1 VDLIIRDARLRHRE
15 GLADVGIAGGRI
27 EAIAPRLAGGAGEE
41 IDAAGRLTVPAF
53 VEPHIHLD
61 KALTAGR
68 ARESA
73 TNTFEESIAIMREV
87 KRGYTV
93 ADVAERATR
102 VIHALVG
109 HGVTLVRSYVDV
121 DTIVGLTALEGVL
134 AARERCRHLAH
145 VELIAFPQ
153 EGIWCDPGTD
163 ELMRQAVERGADV
176 VGGMPFAEMTEADA
190 ERHIDF
196 ALDLARRFDRDVQ
209 MHVDETDDP
218 GARTLHAYAV
228 RAIRAG
234 WQGRVTADH
243 ATALAAYDD
252 SYAARVISL
261 VARAEMSVVT
271 LPTKLMRGG
280 IRDKEPRRRGLTR
293 VRELLAA
300 GVNVAYG
307 QDVIQD
313 GFLPV
318 FGTGDPLQLGFLL
331 AFGAQFSSRASIE
344 TLCDMATING
354 ARIMRRADYGL
365 DVGCRADLVVVD
377 APSVQEAYR
386 TQPARR
392 AVVHDGRVVAR
403 DGRVAGNGPDG
414 PRSASHPSPPISP

>member
-1 VDLIIRDARLRHRE
+1 
-15 GLADVGIAGGRI
+15 
-27 EAIAPRLAGGAGEE
+27 
-41 IDAAGRLTVPAF
+41 
-53 VEPHIHLD
+53 
-61 KALTAGR
+61 
-68 ARESA
+68 
-73 TNTFEESIAIMREV
+73 MREV
-87 KRGYTV
+87 KRAYTV
-93 ADVAERATR
+93 EDVADRATR
-102 VIHALVG
+102 VIHGLVG

-121 DTIVGLTALEGVL
+121 DTIVGLRALDGVL
-134 AARERCRHLAH
+134 AARERCRHLARI
-145 VELIAFPQ
+145 ELIAFPQ

-163 ELMRQAVERGADV
+163 ELMRSAIERGADV
-176 VGGMPFAEMTEADA
+176 VGGMPYAEMIEADS

-196 ALDLARRFDRDVQ
+196 AFDLARRFDRDVQ

-228 RAIRAG
+228 KAIRAG

-243 ATALAAYDD
+243 VTALAAYDD
-252 SYAARVISL
+252 SYAAKVIAL
-261 VARAEMSVVT
+261 VARARMSMVT

-280 IRDKEPRRRGLTR
+280 VRDKEPRRRGLTR

-318 FGTGDPLQLGFLL
+318 FGTGDPLQVGFLL

-344 TLCDMATING
+344 TLYDMATVNG
-354 ARIMRRADYGL
+354 ARIMRRPDYGL
-365 DVGCRADLVVVD
+365 EVGAPADLVVVD

-386 TQPARR
+386 TQPPRL
-392 AVVHDGRVVAR
+392 AVIHDGRVVAR
-403 DGRVAGNGPDG
+403 NGRVVV
-414 PRSASHPSPPISP
+414 

>member
-1 VDLIIRDARLRHRE
+1 
-15 GLADVGIAGGRI
+15 
-27 EAIAPRLAGGAGEE
+27 
-41 IDAAGRLTVPAF
+41 
-53 VEPHIHLD
+53 
-61 KALTAGR
+61 
-68 ARESA
+68 
-73 TNTFEESIAIMREV
+73 MREV
-87 KRGYTV
+87 KRAYTV
-93 ADVAERATR
+93 DDVAERATR
-102 VIHALVG
+102 VVHWLVG
-109 HGVTLVRSYVDV
+109 HGVTLIRSYVDV
-121 DTIVGLTALEGVL
+121 DTVVGLRALEGVV
-134 AARERCRHLAH
+134 AARERCRHLAR

-153 EGIWCDPGTD
+153 EGLWCDPGAD
-163 ELMRQAVERGADV
+163 ELMRAAVERGADV
-176 VGGMPFAEMTEADA
+176 VGGMPYAEMIEADSD
-190 ERHIDF
+190 RHIDF

-228 RAIRAG
+228 KAIRAG

-243 ATALAAYDD
+243 VTALAAYDD
-252 SYAARVISL
+252 GYAAKVIGL
-261 VARAEMSVVT
+261 VARARMSVVT

-280 IRDKEPRRRGLTR
+280 VRDKEPRRRGLTR

-344 TLCDMATING
+344 TLYDMATVNG
-354 ARIMRRADYGL
+354 ARIMRRPDYGL
-365 DVGCRADLVVVD
+365 EVGARADLVVVD

-386 TQPARR
+386 TQPSRL
-392 AVVHDGRVVAR
+392 AVIHDGRVVAR
-403 DGRVAGNGPDG
+403 DGRVVV
-414 PRSASHPSPPISP
+414 